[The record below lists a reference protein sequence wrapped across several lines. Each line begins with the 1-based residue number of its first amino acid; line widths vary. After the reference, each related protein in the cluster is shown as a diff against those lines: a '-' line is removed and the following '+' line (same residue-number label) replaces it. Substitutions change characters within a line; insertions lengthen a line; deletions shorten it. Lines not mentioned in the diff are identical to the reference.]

1 MNTIRSW
8 RDLKE
13 VLIISIL
20 SLFVIIAGERLGW
33 EPWGD
38 NLIHAAKRMDIEAVR
53 QHLID
58 ETDVNTKDERGWTA
72 LHHSVLLADN
82 ETVMILID
90 NGADVNAKDEKN
102 DKTPLDMAVQ
112 QQIIDLLRKHGGKK
126 GEELKAEGK

>member
-1 MNTIRSW
+1 M
-8 RDLKE
+8 
-13 VLIISIL
+13 LIISIL

-90 NGADVNAKDEKN
+90 NGADVNVKDGDGE
-102 DKTPLDMAVQ
+102 TPLDMAVQ
-112 QQIIDLLRKHGGKK
+112 QQIIDLLRKHGGKT
-126 GEELKAEGK
+126 GEELKAEEK

>member
-1 MNTIRSW
+1 
-8 RDLKE
+8 
-13 VLIISIL
+13 
-20 SLFVIIAGERLGW
+20 
-33 EPWGD
+33 
-38 NLIHAAKRMDIEAVR
+38 MDIEAVR

-90 NGADVNAKDEKN
+90 NGADVNAKDKKN

-112 QQIIDLLRKHGGKK
+112 QQIIDLLRKHGGKTS
-126 GEELKAEGK
+126 EELKAEGK

>member
-1 MNTIRSW
+1 M
-8 RDLKE
+8 
-13 VLIISIL
+13 
-20 SLFVIIAGERLGW
+20 AGEGLGW
-33 EPWGD
+33 ECWALCKPRGD

-82 ETVMILID
+82 QTVMILID
-90 NGADVNAKDEKN
+90 NGADVNAKNGKN
-102 DKTPLDMAVQ
+102 GKTPLDMAVQ
-112 QQIIDLLRKHGGKK
+112 QQIIDLLRKHGGKT